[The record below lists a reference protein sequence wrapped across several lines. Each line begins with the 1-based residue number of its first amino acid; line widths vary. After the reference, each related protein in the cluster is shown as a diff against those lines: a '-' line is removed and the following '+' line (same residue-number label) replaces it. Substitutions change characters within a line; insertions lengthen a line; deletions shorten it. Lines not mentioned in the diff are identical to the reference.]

1 VEQISGTLTY
11 EFKYESKE
19 EREKHVADMEKMGF
33 ECTGQV
39 KRSDDSLL
47 SEARNYYWYAMFIKR
62 GITE

>member
-1 VEQISGTLTY
+1 MEQISGTLTY
-11 EFKYESKE
+11 EFKYDSEE
-19 EREKHVADMEKMGF
+19 ERETHVKNMTDMGF

-62 GITE
+62 GVSE